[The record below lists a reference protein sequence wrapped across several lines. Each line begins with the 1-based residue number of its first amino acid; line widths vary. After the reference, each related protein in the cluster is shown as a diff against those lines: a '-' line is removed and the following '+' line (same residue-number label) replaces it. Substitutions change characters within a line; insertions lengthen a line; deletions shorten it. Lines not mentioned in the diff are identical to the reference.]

1 MGINLRLM
9 VFHGTQRARMRI
21 KSQTM
26 LDYPL
31 LLANLQVEV
40 RLATPSAAI
49 CALSRLT
56 NHAKLVNQYS
66 EKVLKGLES
75 HQVGLKIASDFFKSS
90 IGPLLNWAKNPRVKS
105 ELFMYRKSAT
115 AEKFSKLVS
124 IPLEKLILTL
134 NSFFEYLDLT
144 KILPI
149 TQRRARIMSIR
160 GLALSCAPNVTR
172 ISDINSF
179 SRLYRGFA

>member
-1 MGINLRLM
+1 
-9 VFHGTQRARMRI
+9 MRI

-26 LDYPL
+26 LDYPH
-31 LLANLQVEV
+31 LLANLQHEV

-56 NHAKLVNQYS
+56 NHAKLVSQYS

-75 HQVGLKIASDFFKSS
+75 HQVGLKIASDFFESS

-124 IPLEKLILTL
+124 IPLEKLILIL
-134 NSFFEYLDLT
+134 KSSFEFLGLSQ
-144 KILPI
+144 ILPI
-149 TQRRARIMSIR
+149 TQRRAQIMSLR

-172 ISDINSF
+172 ISDINSS

>member
-1 MGINLRLM
+1 VVCPISVADIQANLRLESP
-9 VFHGTQRARMRI
+9 Q
-21 KSQTM
+21 
-26 LDYPL
+26 
-31 LLANLQVEV
+31 
-40 RLATPSAAI
+40 AAI
-49 CALSRLT
+49 GVLSGLT
-56 NHAKLVNQYS
+56 NQAV
-66 EKVLKGLES
+66 
-75 HQVGLKIASDFFKSS
+75 
-90 IGPLLNWAKNPRVKS
+90 LLNKYSQGVLLSQSATQAQITLAASFQKSVGQLLSWAKNPRVKS

-124 IPLEKLILTL
+124 IPLEKLILIL

-172 ISDINSF
+172 KSDINSF